1 MHWRRWRIRWLCVTV
16 VVTSTVLVPT
26 LGVAQA
32 QAQHAGKAGRYTL
45 AMSMIL
51 SGELRPIGRQML
63 EGAQLAV
70 MQQDRVLARSMGI
83 TVQLHALDDGV
94 HGVYSGPK
102 DAQNARAF
110 IADPTVFAEDGP
122 YNSGAAAQS
131 MPLYNRAG
139 LVQISPGNTL
149 PDLTEPRFRMRYEPA
164 TASGRVGLTY
174 FRVCTT
180 DAFQGPAG
188 ARFARARLHVR
199 TGYIVSD
206 WGLPGIGLAD
216 AYQRVLPALG
226 ITVRGRS
233 ELSQAHPRASA
244 ATIIATINALKPDA
258 IFFGGNPETGG
269 TTFADMLRS
278 HGLRMPII
286 GGDALLSSSW
296 IVGVN
301 GMYHPGSQNSW
312 FTAIGVDPVQDPRA
326 AQFTAA
332 FRRRFHHD
340 PNAFAVLAYDAANI
354 EISALVRALRG
365 GRGHGSLAALREA
378 VRRNV
383 AAAHYRG
390 VGGAGHFDANGDTTN
405 RVISMWRVS
414 GETATSLH
422 WLGYAPGFAPAPD

>member
-1 MHWRRWRIRWLCVTV
+1 MRRLWVTV
-16 VVTSTVLVPT
+16 VLKSTVLVPA
-26 LGVAQA
+26 LGGGQA
-32 QAQHAGKAGRYTL
+32 QAQHAGTASRTYTL

-51 SGELRPIGRQML
+51 SGELSPIGRRML

-70 MQQDRVLARSMGI
+70 MQQDQVLSRTMGI
-83 TVQLHALDDGV
+83 TIRLHALDDGV
-94 HGVYSGPK
+94 QGVYRGPK
-102 DAQNARAF
+102 DAQNARVF

-164 TASGRVGLTY
+164 TARGRVGLTY

-199 TGYIVSD
+199 AGYIVSD
-206 WGLPGIGLAD
+206 WGHAGIGLAN
-216 AYQRVLPALG
+216 AYQRVLPTLG
-226 ITVRGRS
+226 IAVLGRS
-233 ELSQAHPRASA
+233 GLSQAHPRASA
-244 ATIIATINALKPDA
+244 ARIIATIKALKPDA
-258 IFFGGNPETGG
+258 IFFGGDPETGG

-301 GMYHPGSQNSW
+301 GVYHLGSQNSW
-312 FTAIGVDPVQDPRA
+312 FTAIGVDPVQDRRA

-332 FRRRFHHD
+332 LRRRFHRD
-340 PNAFAVLAYDAANI
+340 PNAFAALAYDAANI

-365 GRGHGSLAALREA
+365 GKEYSSLAALREA
-378 VRRNV
+378 VRTSV

-390 VGGAGHFDANGDTTN
+390 VGGAGHFDANGVTTN

-414 GETATSLH
+414 GRTATSFH
-422 WLGYAPGFAPAPD
+422 WLGYAPGFAPIADRVRSHG

>member
-1 MHWRRWRIRWLCVTV
+1 

-70 MQQDRVLARSMGI
+70 MQQDRVLARTMGI

-110 IADPTVFAEDGP
+110 IADPTVFAEVGP
-122 YNSGAAAQS
+122 YNSGAAAHS

-164 TASGRVGLTY
+164 TAKGQVGLTY

-206 WGLPGIGLAD
+206 WGLPGIGLAN
-216 AYQRVLPALG
+216 AYQRVLPTLG
-226 ITVRGRS
+226 ITVLGRS
-233 ELSQAHPRASA
+233 QLRQAQPRASA
-244 ATIIATINALKPDA
+244 AQIIATIKALKPDA
-258 IFFGGNPETGG
+258 IFFGGDPETGG

-301 GMYHPGSQNSW
+301 GLYHPGSQNSW
-312 FTAIGVDPVQDPRA
+312 FTAIGVDPVQAPRA

-332 FRRRFHHD
+332 FRRRFHRD

-354 EISALVRALRG
+354 EISALVQALRG

-378 VRRNV
+378 VRTNV

-414 GETATSLH
+414 GRTATSFH

>member
-1 MHWRRWRIRWLCVTV
+1 
-16 VVTSTVLVPT
+16 
-26 LGVAQA
+26 
-32 QAQHAGKAGRYTL
+32 
-45 AMSMIL
+45 
-51 SGELRPIGRQML
+51 
-63 EGAQLAV
+63 
-70 MQQDRVLARSMGI
+70 MQQGQVLMRTMGI
-83 TVQLHALDDGV
+83 TVRLRALDDGV

-164 TASGRVGLTY
+164 TARGRVGLTY

-199 TGYIVSD
+199 AGYIVSD
-206 WGLPGIGLAD
+206 WGLPGIGLAN
-216 AYQRVLPALG
+216 AYQHVLPTLGIRVL
-226 ITVRGRS
+226 GRS

-244 ATIIATINALKPDA
+244 AQIIATIKALKPDA
-258 IFFGGNPETGG
+258 IFFGGDPETGG

-278 HGLRMPII
+278 HGLRMPIL

-332 FRRRFHHD
+332 FRRQFHRD
-340 PNAFAVLAYDAANI
+340 PTAFAALAYDAANI
-354 EISALVRALRG
+354 EISALVQALRS
-365 GRGHGSLAALREA
+365 GRGQGSLAALREA
-378 VRRNV
+378 VRANV
-383 AAAHYRG
+383 AAAHYGG

-405 RVISMWRVS
+405 RVISMWRVN
-414 GETATSLH
+414 GRTATSFH
-422 WLGYAPGFAPAPD
+422 WLAYAPGFAPTPD